1 MKLSDGF
8 LKEISQLKLDKQNAL
23 DSIATIEKEFAAKHK
38 IETDQ
43 MNQQI
48 DNYKTAFSKKSAESL
63 EF

>member
-8 LKEISQLKLDKQNAL
+8 LKEIAQLKLDKQNAL
-23 DSIATIEKEFAAKHK
+23 DSIAKIEGEFIAKHK

>member
-8 LKEISQLKLDKQNAL
+8 LKEISLLKLDKQNAL
-23 DSIATIEKEFAAKHK
+23 DSIAKIEKDFIAKHK

-48 DNYKTAFSKKSAESL
+48 DNYKTAFNKKSAESL